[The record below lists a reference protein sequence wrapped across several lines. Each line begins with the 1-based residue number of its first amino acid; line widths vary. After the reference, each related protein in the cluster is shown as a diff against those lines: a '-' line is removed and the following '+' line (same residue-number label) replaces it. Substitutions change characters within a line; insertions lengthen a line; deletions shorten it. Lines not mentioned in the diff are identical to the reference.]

1 MANVKPDNP
10 REKESRSKFITNF
23 IDPDS
28 PTFGNQTRSAISAYP
43 HIKESSSKTKVSRML
58 NDTNSQLSNELRQ
71 ALKDTSLEIRS
82 RVQLLANIIKAPTSK
97 TVATDS
103 EGNTISSVSKHDP
116 TIQLKALD
124 MINRLSGD
132 YAKADAQVSLVHE
145 SMSRWLKKHSSRLLD
160 DSSK

>member
-1 MANVKPDNP
+1 MANIKPDNP
-10 REKESRSKFITNF
+10 REGDSRAKFITNF
-23 IDPDS
+23 IDPTS
-28 PTFGNQTRSAISAYP
+28 PTFGNQTSSAISAYP

-58 NDTNSQLSNELRQ
+58 NDTNSQLSTELRQ

-103 EGNTISSVSKHDP
+103 EGNTISSVSKHEP
-116 TIQLKALD
+116 IVALRALD

-132 YAKADAQVSLVHE
+132 YAKADAQVNLQSE
-145 SMSRWLKKHSSRLLD
+145 TMSIWLKANAKRLLD

>member
-1 MANVKPDNP
+1 MANIKPDNP

-23 IDPDS
+23 IDPNS
-28 PTFGNQTRSAISAYP
+28 PTFGNQTSSAISAYP

-58 NDTNSQLSNELRQ
+58 NDTNSQLSTELRQ

-82 RVQLLANIIKAPTSK
+82 RVELLANIIKAPTSK

-124 MINRLSGD
+124 MVNRLSGD
-132 YAKADAQVSLVHE
+132 YAKADAQVNLQSE
-145 SMSRWLKKHSSRLLD
+145 TMSIWLKANAKRLLD
-160 DSSK
+160 NK